1 MIPRLII
8 AGAGSGKTTDMVEEI
23 MSALPSL
30 NRNRVLAT
38 ITYTNSAADTIKER
52 LAQKIYIPQ
61 NVFIGTIHKF
71 LNQFIVIPFAS
82 LFGQAGLDKLF
93 LDIDVEK
100 MAEQNIKVS
109 KAAPNYFAIKNSVR
123 SKITEALVMDGKIPL
138 NQISGIAV
146 QLLENKEIRAT
157 VCNRLQYL
165 FIDEFQDVDT
175 TQYQIF
181 EHIRK
186 GNRTLIYAVGDPE
199 QYIMGFTYRG
209 KKRPSFADLPINRFP
224 AERIPKKE
232 NYRSHKPIVD
242 FVNHFHTEI
251 QQESKRGDNPV
262 SKVVFIESLDLN
274 EIVRAYQAL
283 CSGTSYEKPPLHFY
297 LSFENKTFEQAMQFG
312 LTPLVAERTSFKT
325 TLETALE
332 IICGI
337 VGLTKKQISERYKLE
352 SLQIRKMGIDLLKK
366 IAEGKIV
373 DKPSLMNFI
382 AGELRLEP
390 NLIDSSIGDDLL
402 HSLRLIMRGGKNLS
416 TNHQFSSIHKAKG
429 LEADTV
435 LVLAKTNKELTN
447 WLILNKDERIS
458 NKDDSCRIGYV
469 AFTRAKILLCI
480 SCLEKVSDENRKTL
494 EGLSVSFI
502 KSISEPKQATL
513 P

>member
-1 MIPRLII
+1 MNSLSNLKLVLAGP
-8 AGAGSGKTTDMVEEI
+8 GAGKTHDMVERIASQLER
-23 MSALPSL
+23 LEPH
-30 NRNRVLAT
+30 RFLAV
-38 ITYTNSAADTIKER
+38 ITYTQAATEEIRNRLNSKCN
-52 LAQKIYIPQ
+52 IPP
-61 NVFIGTIHKF
+61 NVFIGTIHSF
-71 LNQFIVIPFAS
+71 LNRFIFTPFGSILGIVPFEKTFIESVVLSYTPKISYMGPHLKNKIAER
-82 LFGQAGLDKLF
+82 LLPDGLVTYDK
-93 LDIDVEK
+93 IIEK
-100 MAEQNIKVS
+100 SQDLISKDRILKVV
-109 KAAPNYFAIKNSVR
+109 A
-123 SKITEALVMDGKIPL
+123 
-138 NQISGIAV
+138 
-146 QLLENKEIRAT
+146 
-157 VCNRLQYL
+157 NRIQML
-165 FIDEFQDVDT
+165 FIDEYQDA
-175 TQYQIF
+175 TQVQHKIF
-181 EHIRK
+181 
-186 GNRTLIYAVGDPE
+186 NTLLKFGKTQLYCVGDPE